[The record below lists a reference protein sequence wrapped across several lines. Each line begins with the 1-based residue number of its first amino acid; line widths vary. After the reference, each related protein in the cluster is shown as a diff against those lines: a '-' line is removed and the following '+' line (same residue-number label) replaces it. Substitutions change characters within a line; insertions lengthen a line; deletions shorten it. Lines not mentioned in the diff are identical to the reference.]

1 MLNVNEERK
10 SNKKSWLIVC
20 PSKKNHMATFSDA
33 YLKSNLRDKIYSV
46 RSLSTIMIS
55 LMREIV
61 KFWLHRI
68 RVRPRHHSLSFFDPK
83 ARDHSFPIPYHTEST
98 RPHRFLR
105 LSCSWF
111 ILIFFNKQKLF
122 KLNIKYFD

>member
-1 MLNVNEERK
+1 
-10 SNKKSWLIVC
+10 
-20 PSKKNHMATFSDA
+20 MATFSDA

-105 LSCSWF
+105 LSVTSPLRSSF
-111 ILIFFNKQKLF
+111 SNAPRRHHALHVH
-122 KLNIKYFD
+122 